1 MADFLR
7 DIRFSLRQMAKNRGF
22 TAVALLTLAI
32 GIGATTAMFN
42 VVNAVLLRPL
52 PFKDP
57 GRLVLVKE
65 RLPKLVPKP
74 VSIEASDVETYVR
87 ENRSFDGVAGFIA
100 SEFDL
105 TGHGNPQKIAG
116 TRVGWNLFSLLG
128 VDPVMGRTFTTSDDR
143 VGSDVAIVSYSFWK
157 QQLGA
162 SPAVIGQT
170 LTLNRKL
177 YVIVGVMPAEFT
189 FPLRADKVPDIYVP
203 MGFTPEELKPGAT
216 SFAYGALARL
226 KPGVTMEQA
235 QADVERIAK
244 DIQQNLSAGRR
255 GELQILGTVVPLNE
269 EAVGELK
276 RPLLLLFLAV
286 LFVLLIAIVNVANLM
301 LARGMVR
308 QREIAIR
315 MALGVGARRL
325 VSQLLVESVVLG
337 IIGGMLGILL
347 SLSTTSALI
356 AIVPENMI
364 RLRHLSF
371 NGPMLIFALGVSIV
385 AGLAFGVA
393 PAMFA
398 LHTNLN
404 QQLNEG
410 GRGTSVGRRHQRV
423 RGLLAVAQF
432 ALAVVLLAGAGLLLR
447 SFQRVLEVD
456 PGFQPDHVVTAALS
470 LPSTEYAETSRVNLF
485 YNQLQ
490 ARLQRIPDVKAAGL
504 SNDLPLETE
513 REGALTVKGYSTPP
527 GGGLALT
534 AFTFVMGDYF
544 HTMSI
549 PLVEGRSFT
558 QADDANGQKVV
569 IISAMLAKK
578 YFAGRDPIGGQ
589 IKLGTAGGSAP
600 WMTVVGVAGDVK
612 AFGLDSPMLP
622 HTYLPFLQRT
632 TAELHGEGAQ
642 DLIVSL
648 RTSGNPADAGASM
661 RNAVWSLDREMP
673 VTNMRTMDQLISEST
688 APRRFNMVLVGSFAG
703 IALVLAGIGLYGV
716 MSYWVSQRSHEIG
729 IRMTVGAT
737 REDVLR
743 MVLKSS
749 LRMVLP
755 GVLIGLAGALA
766 ASRLL
771 ASFLFEVR
779 PSDPLTLIGVALVL
793 ALVAVLASMA
803 PAMRATNVDPVIAL
817 RNE

>member
-7 DIRFSLRQMAKNRGF
+7 CIRISLRQMAKNKGF

-65 RLPKLVPKP
+65 RLPKLVAKP
-74 VSIEASDVETYVR
+74 ITIEASDVATYIR

-100 SEFDL
+100 TEFDL

-116 TRVGWNLFSLLG
+116 TRVGWNLFSLLR
-128 VDPVMGRTFTTSDDR
+128 VDPVMGRTFTSSDDR
-143 VGSDVAIVSYSFWK
+143 VGSDVAIVTYPFWK
-157 QQLGA
+157 QHLGGL
-162 SPAVIGQT
+162 PGVVGQT
-170 LTLNRKL
+170 ITLNRKL
-177 YVIVGVMPAEFT
+177 YVIVGVMPAGFR

-203 MGFTPEELKPGAT
+203 MDFTPEELKPGAT

-226 KPGVTMEQA
+226 RPGVTMAQA

-244 DIQQNLSAGRR
+244 DIQQNLPAGRR
-255 GELQILGTVVPLNE
+255 GALEILGTVSPLRE
-269 EAVGELK
+269 EAVEELK
-276 RPLLLLFLAV
+276 QPLLLLFLAV

-308 QREIAIR
+308 QREFAIR

-325 VSQLLVESVVLG
+325 VSQLLVESVMLG
-337 IIGGMLGILL
+337 IIGGALGILL
-347 SLSTTSALI
+347 SLLATSLLLSM
-356 AIVPENMI
+356 VPDNLI
-364 RLRHLSF
+364 RLSHLAF
-371 NGPMLIFALGVSIV
+371 NGPMLTFALGVSIV
-385 AGLAFGVA
+385 AGLSFGAA
-393 PAMFA
+393 PAVFA

-410 GRGTSVGRRHQRV
+410 GRGTSAGRRHQRV
-423 RGLLAVAQF
+423 RGMLAVAQL

-456 PGFQPDHVVTAALS
+456 PGFKPDHVITAALS
-470 LPSTEYAETSRVNLF
+470 LPLVEYADTSRVDLF
-485 YNQLQ
+485 YSQLQ
-490 ARLQRIPDVKAAGL
+490 ARLQGIPGVKAAGL

-513 REGALTVKGYSTPP
+513 REGALTVGGYSAPP

-544 HTMSI
+544 HAMSI
-549 PLVEGRSFT
+549 PLIEGRWFT
-558 QADDANGQKVV
+558 QADDANGQRVV
-569 IISAMLAKK
+569 IISSMLAKK
-578 YFAGRDPIGGQ
+578 YFVGRDPIGGQ

-612 AFGLDSPMLP
+612 AFGLDGPMLP
-622 HTYLPFLQRT
+622 HTYIPFLQRT
-632 TAELHGEGAQ
+632 TAQLHGEGAQ
-642 DLIVSL
+642 DLIASV
-648 RTSGNPADAGASM
+648 RTSNDPADTGASI
-661 RNAVWSLDREMP
+661 RNAVWSLDREIP
-673 VTNMRTMDQLISEST
+673 VTDMRTMDQLISEST
-688 APRRFNMVLVGSFAG
+688 APRRFNMVLVGGFAG

-729 IRMTVGAT
+729 IRMTVGAK

-749 LRMVLP
+749 LRMVIP
-755 GVLIGLAGALA
+755 GVLIGLGGALA

-771 ASFLFEVR
+771 SNFLFEVR
-779 PSDPLTLIGVALVL
+779 ASDPLTLVAVAFVL
-793 ALVAVLASMA
+793 AIVAVLASMA
-803 PAMRATNVDPVIAL
+803 PAIRATKVDPVIAL